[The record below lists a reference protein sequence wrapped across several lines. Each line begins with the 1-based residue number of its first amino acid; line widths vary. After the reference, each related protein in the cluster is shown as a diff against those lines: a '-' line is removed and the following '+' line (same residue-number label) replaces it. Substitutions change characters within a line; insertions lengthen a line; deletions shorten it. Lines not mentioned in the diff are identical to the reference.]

1 MKIAREVHI
10 PCILVGTQNKGTVGY
25 FVPSPHPS
33 SREWKT
39 RTTFAHVDYF
49 DIVNFIGGTVVGLG
63 IAASK

>member
-1 MKIAREVHI
+1 MREMLDV
-10 PCILVGTQNKGTVGY
+10 
-25 FVPSPHPS
+25 FVPTPPPS

-39 RTTFAHVDYF
+39 RTTFAHVDNF